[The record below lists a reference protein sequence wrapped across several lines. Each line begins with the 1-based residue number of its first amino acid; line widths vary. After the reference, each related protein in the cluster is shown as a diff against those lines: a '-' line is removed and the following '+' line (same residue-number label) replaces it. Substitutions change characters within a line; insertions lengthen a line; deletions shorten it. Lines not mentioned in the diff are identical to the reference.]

1 MRATRGGPFARTD
14 ENQSFARSSQFMRR
28 AKEKERF
35 ENAGGSAE
43 ALARV
48 AMQKAVDDRPE
59 PAIFAKNRALINLPK
74 VRKRP
79 PVAPPAPFDGVG
91 RWSCGGA
98 NPEVEAIHARLKE
111 EKRKKKALKRARRA
125 KDADVND
132 EEMAAFAKKTKTKK
146 RDGEF
151 LKPPELE
158 SSRKRKAK
166 T

>member
-1 MRATRGGPFARTD
+1 M
-14 ENQSFARSSQFMRR
+14 QR

-48 AMQKAVDDRPE
+48 AMQKSVDDRPE

-74 VRKRP
+74 VRRQP

-98 NPEVEAIHARLKE
+98 NPLVEEIHARLKE
-111 EKRKKKALKRARRA
+111 EKRKKKALKKARRA
-125 KDADVND
+125 KDADVDD
-132 EEMAAFAKKTKTKK
+132 EEMAAFAKKTKAKTKK
-146 RDGEF
+146 REGEF

-158 SSRKRKAK
+158 SSRKKKAK

>member
-1 MRATRGGPFARTD
+1 M
-14 ENQSFARSSQFMRR
+14 QR
-28 AKEKERF
+28 AKEKERR
-35 ENAGGSAE
+35 EDDASASA
-43 ALARV
+43 ALIPAN
-48 AMQKAVDDRPE
+48 KNAVDDRPE

-111 EKRKKKALKRARRA
+111 EKRKKKALKKARRA
-125 KDADVND
+125 KDADVDD
-132 EEMAAFAKKTKTKK
+132 EEMAAFAKKTKTK

>member
-1 MRATRGGPFARTD
+1 M
-14 ENQSFARSSQFMRR
+14 
-28 AKEKERF
+28 
-35 ENAGGSAE
+35 
-43 ALARV
+43 ARV

-125 KDADVND
+125 RKPTI
-132 EEMAAFAKKTKTKK
+132 AKQ
-146 RDGEF
+146 
-151 LKPPELE
+151 PPAPYA
-158 SSRKRKAK
+158 SRQLMGDQGL

>member
-1 MRATRGGPFARTD
+1 MIHART
-14 ENQSFARSSQFMRR
+14 QSVAVHRR

-79 PVAPPAPFDGVG
+79 PVAPPAPSTAWDGG
-91 RWSCGGA
+91 RA
-98 NPEVEAIHARLKE
+98 EAQI
-111 EKRKKKALKRARRA
+111 RR
-125 KDADVND
+125 
-132 EEMAAFAKKTKTKK
+132 
-146 RDGEF
+146 
-151 LKPPELE
+151 
-158 SSRKRKAK
+158 
-166 T
+166 